1 MVKKTVF
8 KDPAAY
14 SVAMS
19 KDTGCIVMVRT
30 NGQQATVMGSLDR
43 ETSLKFCKELLEWM
57 PEAIRMAPDE
67 PAEKLGETLN

>member
-30 NGQQATVMGSLDR
+30 NGPSVTVMGSLTR
-43 ETSLKFCKELLEWM
+43 EDSVKFCKELVEW
-57 PEAIRMAPDE
+57 APDATVNV
-67 PAEKLGETLN
+67 PRGTSQPETIN